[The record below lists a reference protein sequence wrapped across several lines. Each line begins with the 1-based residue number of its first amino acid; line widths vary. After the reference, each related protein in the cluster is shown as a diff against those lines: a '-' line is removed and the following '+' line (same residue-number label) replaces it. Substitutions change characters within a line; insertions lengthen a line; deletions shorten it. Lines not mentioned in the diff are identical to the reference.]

1 MVFLYKKVFELLH
14 VHFILKKNYIIAL
27 YAAGGCFGSMRIFFI
42 GFGQA
47 GGKIV
52 DMFLEQDKK
61 LGRTSFRG
69 IAVNTAR
76 TDLMGLKH
84 IELRD
89 RILIGQTV
97 VKGHGV
103 GTDNAAGA
111 KITMDEA
118 DAILSAIDHRGT
130 HDIDAFLI
138 ITGLGGGTGSGG
150 TPVLVRQLRKV
161 YHEPVYVLGILPAPE
176 EGRLYSFNAA
186 RSLAT
191 LIKEADNTFIFDN
204 SAWKNEGESVKSAF
218 SRLNDEIVRRF
229 GVLFRAGE
237 VGKAGVGEMV
247 VDSSEIINTLR
258 GGGISTVGYAI
269 AAVTTS
275 RSKKSVSGIID
286 GIKGSIRKREAA
298 EEVLLGEDRT
308 AKIISLARRAM
319 LGRLTLPCDFST
331 AERALVLVAGP
342 PDELDRKGIEKA
354 KSWVEENIAGVEV
367 RGGDYPVNSSYVAA
381 VILLSTIG
389 SAPRIKEL
397 LSIARE
403 TKEEV
408 ARAQDR
414 QSLTIDEDIEP
425 LFE

>member
-1 MVFLYKKVFELLH
+1 
-14 VHFILKKNYIIAL
+14 
-27 YAAGGCFGSMRIFFI
+27 MRIFFI

-52 DMFLEQDKK
+52 DMFIEQDKK
-61 LGRTSFRG
+61 LGKNSFRA

-76 TDLMGLKH
+76 TDLMGLKQ
-84 IELRD
+84 IELKD

-111 KITMDEA
+111 RITMDEA
-118 DAILSAIDHRGT
+118 DAIISAIDRRGT
-130 HDIDAFLI
+130 HDVDAFMI
-138 ITGLGGGTGSGG
+138 VAGLGGGTGSGG
-150 TPVLVRQLRKV
+150 TPVLVRQLKKI

-176 EGRLYSFNAA
+176 EGKLYSFNAA
-186 RSLAT
+186 RSLTT
-191 LIKEADNTFIFDN
+191 LIKEADNTFVFDN
-204 SAWKNEGESVKSAF
+204 SAWKNEGESIKSAF
-218 SRLNDEIVRRF
+218 SRLNDEVVRRF

-269 AAVTTS
+269 AAVTTAG
-275 RSKKSVSGIID
+275 RSKSPVSGIIG
-286 GIKGSIRKREAA
+286 GIKSTLKKREAT

-308 AKIISLARRAM
+308 AKIISLVRRAM

-367 RGGDYPVNSSYVAA
+367 RGGDYPVNSNFVAA
-381 VILLSTIG
+381 VVLLSTIG
-389 SAPRIKEL
+389 NAPRIREL
-397 LSIARE
+397 TNIARE
-403 TKEEV
+403 TKEDV
-408 ARAQDR
+408 ARAEER
-414 QSLTIDEDIEP
+414 KPLTIDEDIEP

>member
-1 MVFLYKKVFELLH
+1 
-14 VHFILKKNYIIAL
+14 
-27 YAAGGCFGSMRIFFI
+27 MRIFFI

-52 DMFLEQDKK
+52 DMFIEQDKK
-61 LGRTSFRG
+61 LGKNSFRA

-84 IELRD
+84 IELKD

-111 KITMDEA
+111 RITMDEA
-118 DAILSAIDHRGT
+118 DAIISAIDRRGT
-130 HDIDAFLI
+130 HDVDAFMI
-138 ITGLGGGTGSGG
+138 VAGLGGGTGSGG
-150 TPVLVRQLRKV
+150 TPVLVRQLKKI

-176 EGRLYSFNAA
+176 EGKLYSFNAA
-186 RSLAT
+186 RSLTT
-191 LIKEADNTFIFDN
+191 LIKEADNTFVFDN
-204 SAWKNEGESVKSAF
+204 SAWKNEGESIKSAF
-218 SRLNDEIVRRF
+218 SRLNDEVVRRF

-237 VGKAGVGEMV
+237 MGKAGVGEMV

-269 AAVTTS
+269 AAVTTD
-275 RSKKSVSGIID
+275 RSKSPVSGIIG
-286 GIKGSIRKREAA
+286 GIKNTLRKREAT

-308 AKIISLARRAM
+308 AKIISLVRRAM

-367 RGGDYPVNSSYVAA
+367 RGGDYPVNSNYVAA
-381 VILLSTIG
+381 VVLLSTIG
-389 SAPRIKEL
+389 NAPRIREL
-397 LSIARE
+397 TDIARE
-403 TKEEV
+403 TKEDV
-408 ARAQDR
+408 ARAEER
-414 QSLTIDEDIEP
+414 KPLTIDEDIEP

>member
-1 MVFLYKKVFELLH
+1 
-14 VHFILKKNYIIAL
+14 
-27 YAAGGCFGSMRIFFI
+27 MRIFFI

-52 DMFLEQDKK
+52 DMFIEQDRK
-61 LGRTSFRG
+61 LGRNSFRA

-84 IELRD
+84 IELKD

-111 KITMDEA
+111 RITMDEV
-118 DAILSAIDHRGT
+118 DSIVSAIDRKGT
-130 HDIDAFLI
+130 HDVDAFMVVA
-138 ITGLGGGTGSGG
+138 GLGGGTGSGG
-150 TPVLVRQLRKV
+150 TPVLVRQLKNI

-176 EGRLYSFNAA
+176 EGKLYSFNAA
-186 RSLAT
+186 RSLTT
-191 LIKEADNTFIFDN
+191 LIKEADNTFVFDN
-204 SAWKNEGESVKSAF
+204 SAWKNEGESIKSAF

-237 VGKAGVGEMV
+237 MGKAGVGEMV

-269 AAVTTS
+269 ASVTTD
-275 RSKKSVSGIID
+275 RSKSPLSGIIG
-286 GIKGSIRKREAA
+286 GITSTLKKREAT

-308 AKIISLARRAM
+308 AKIISLVRRAM

-367 RGGDYPVNSSYVAA
+367 RGGDYPVRSSFVAA
-381 VILLSTIG
+381 VVLLSTIG
-389 SAPRIKEL
+389 NAPRIREL
-397 LSIARE
+397 TEIARE
-403 TKEEV
+403 TKEDSV
-408 ARAQDR
+408 RAEER
-414 QSLTIDEDIEP
+414 KPLTIDEDIEP

>member
-1 MVFLYKKVFELLH
+1 
-14 VHFILKKNYIIAL
+14 
-27 YAAGGCFGSMRIFFI
+27 MRIFFI

-52 DMFLEQDKK
+52 DMFIEQDKR
-61 LGRTSFRG
+61 LGTNSFRG

-76 TDLMGLKH
+76 TDLMGLKN
-84 IELRD
+84 IELKD
-89 RILIGQTV
+89 RILIGQTT

-111 KITMDEA
+111 KITFEES
-118 DAILSAIDHRGT
+118 DAIISAIDKRGT
-130 HDIDAFLI
+130 HDVDAFMI
-138 ITGLGGGTGSGG
+138 VAGLGGGTGSGG
-150 TPVLVRQLRKV
+150 TPVLARQLKKIYR
-161 YHEPVYVLGILPAPE
+161 EPVYVLGILPAPE
-176 EGRLYSFNAA
+176 EGRLYSYNAA

-218 SRLNDEIVRRF
+218 QRLNDEIVRRF

-237 VGKAGVGEMV
+237 VGRAGVGEMV

-258 GGGISTVGYAI
+258 GGGVSSVGYAVSEV
-269 AAVTTS
+269 VTRKGKPGMGS
-275 RSKKSVSGIID
+275 LIG
-286 GIKGSIRKREAA
+286 GIKGSLRKKEAN

-308 AKIISLARRAM
+308 AKIISLVRRAM
-319 LGRLTLPCDFST
+319 LGRLTIPCDYST

-342 PDELDRKGIEKA
+342 PTELDRKGIEKA

-381 VILLSTIG
+381 VVLLSTIG
-389 SAPRIKEL
+389 SAPRIREL

-403 TKEEV
+403 AKEEV
-408 ARAQDR
+408 VKSQER
-414 QSLTIDEDIEP
+414 QPLSIDEDIEP